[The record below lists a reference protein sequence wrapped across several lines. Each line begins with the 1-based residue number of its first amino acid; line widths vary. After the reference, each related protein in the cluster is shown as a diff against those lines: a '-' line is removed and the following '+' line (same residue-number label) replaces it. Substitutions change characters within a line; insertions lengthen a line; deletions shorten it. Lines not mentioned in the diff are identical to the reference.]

1 MFFNKCY
8 VLPIIPF
15 FTGEKCVIDFTEVKF
30 LCLSKPVLENVLVI
44 FHEFHGNPLEER
56 AINRHIF
63 QVCEAFQA
71 KVGQTKIWESK
82 EQNLLEAIIDHQL
95 NLMST

>member
-15 FTGEKCVIDFTEVKF
+15 FTGKKCVIDFIEVKF
-30 LCLSKPVLENVLVI
+30 LCLLKSVLENVLVI
-44 FHEFHGNPLEER
+44 FHEFHGNLLEER

-63 QVCEAFQA
+63 QVGEVFWA
-71 KVGQTKIWESK
+71 KYCQTKI
-82 EQNLLEAIIDHQL
+82 
-95 NLMST
+95 

>member
-15 FTGEKCVIDFTEVKF
+15 FTEEKCVIDFTEVKF
-30 LCLSKPVLENVLVI
+30 LWLSKSVLENVLLI

-63 QVCEAFQA
+63 QVGEVFWA
-71 KVGQTKIWESK
+71 KFCQTKI
-82 EQNLLEAIIDHQL
+82 
-95 NLMST
+95 

>member
-15 FTGEKCVIDFTEVKF
+15 FTEGKCVIDFTEVKF
-30 LCLSKPVLENVLVI
+30 LWLSKSVLENVFLI

-63 QVCEAFQA
+63 QVGEVFWA
-71 KVGQTKIWESK
+71 KFCQTKI
-82 EQNLLEAIIDHQL
+82 
-95 NLMST
+95 